1 MRRKTLWLG
10 LILLLTGCVET
21 EARLG
26 WARDGSMNLFLNLM
40 GDGVSS
46 QGRVI
51 VSQLEGGSFKEIR
64 LEGNRI
70 QAVMPIKPPG
80 WDRITGFIPGR
91 FEQRDATTGLT
102 FYRTSYVFYEDY
114 GLEGELNPAALAGLP
129 EVVGFLNLPI
139 RLLVET
145 PWRPRAASGQ
155 VQADG
160 EVVWQGQVTDSFPIS
175 VSYRIFFYE
184 RMVGALVVI
193 GLLVYLLRRKR

>member
-21 EARLG
+21 EARLV

-70 QAVMPIKPPG
+70 
-80 WDRITGFIPGR
+80 
-91 FEQRDATTGLT
+91 
-102 FYRTSYVFYEDY
+102 
-114 GLEGELNPAALAGLP
+114 
-129 EVVGFLNLPI
+129 
-139 RLLVET
+139 
-145 PWRPRAASGQ
+145 
-155 VQADG
+155 
-160 EVVWQGQVTDSFPIS
+160 
-175 VSYRIFFYE
+175 
-184 RMVGALVVI
+184 
-193 GLLVYLLRRKR
+193 